1 MTLSQWEYDSIISDR
16 TKVIYE
22 DIEWEVAGNS
32 PTRRFRIDIES
43 DDEHPIFIDGW
54 YNPLSGKLS
63 YSIIHRSVGRIY
75 GQDLGADHV
84 NPDGVSVGE
93 KHKNHWRPGSR
104 GKWAYVPQD
113 ITETWNRPAAVWA
126 QFCAEANIRHL
137 GTIQDPV
144 VQGSMLL

>member
-1 MTLSQWEYDSIISDR
+1 MTLSQTEYDTIIGDR
-16 TKVIYE
+16 TKVIDG
-22 DIEWEVAGNS
+22 DIEWEGAGNS
-32 PTRRFRIDIES
+32 TTRQFRIDIES

-75 GQDLGADHV
+75 GLDLGADHI

-93 KHKNHWRPGSR
+93 KHKNYWKPESR
-104 GKWAYVPQD
+104 AKWAYVPHD

-126 QFCAEANIRHL
+126 QFCAEANIRQM
-137 GTIQDPV
+137 GAIQDPV